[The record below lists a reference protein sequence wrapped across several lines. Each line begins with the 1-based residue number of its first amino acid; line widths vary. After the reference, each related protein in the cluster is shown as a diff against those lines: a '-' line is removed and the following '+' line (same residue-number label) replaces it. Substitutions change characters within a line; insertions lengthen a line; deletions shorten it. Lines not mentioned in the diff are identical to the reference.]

1 MRIEMIT
8 AIPVQNHNNY
18 KNHSVKSLKNTSFTS
33 AVPQSRESLL
43 EQISDLRVFNHHI
56 YEYEKGLRNLILTTE
71 KTKHKEY
78 IENKLQ
84 SRKIDYV
91 INELGNGKMNV
102 FFGAENCVK
111 VVKTLSPRL
120 NELSAEQDFMLGI
133 MLGYDRVKQCERY
146 LKIKNNVIMLR
157 K

>member
-1 MRIEMIT
+1 MRIEAVSLVNVKT
-8 AIPVQNHNNY
+8 NNII
-18 KNHSVKSLKNTSFTS
+18 KNSHIKRDNQAFMSACRDNESLK
-33 AVPQSRESLL
+33 

-71 KTKHKEY
+71 KGKYRDY

-84 SRKIDYV
+84 NRNIDYA
-91 INELGNGKMNV
+91 INEVGNGKINV
-102 FFGAENCVK
+102 FFGEKSCVD
-111 VVKTLSPRL
+111 VVKTFSPRL

-146 LKIKNNVIMLR
+146 LKIKNKIILLR